1 MQPESRLWALHV
13 GAGVASPG
21 ARVRKAGSKVKFE
34 KKKSALAPAPPSF
47 LSVSAQGCCNRV
59 WGRMLTTG
67 RHWQSALN
75 DFVIF
80 HTAVFY
86 PSFLVK

>member
-34 KKKSALAPAPPSF
+34 KKNQLWPQRHP
-47 LSVSAQGCCNRV
+47 LSSESLLRGVA
-59 WGRMLTTG
+59 T
-67 RHWQSALN
+67 
-75 DFVIF
+75 
-80 HTAVFY
+80 VFGG
-86 PSFLVK
+86 VC

>member
-34 KKKSALAPAPPSF
+34 KKKSALAPATLFP
-47 LSVSAQGCCNRV
+47 LSLCSGVLQPCLGAYANYGKTLAEC
-59 WGRMLTTG
+59 
-67 RHWQSALN
+67 
-75 DFVIF
+75 FE
-80 HTAVFY
+80 
-86 PSFLVK
+86 